1 MRSKKWWQKVMV
13 FTFDQGLVNQYIMY
27 LERCVELDHKPLTHM
42 QFHMGIVD
50 YLVAPAILVRESK
63 RFKPSRENKEKESAA
78 WASKVIANLKVCGL
92 L

>member
-1 MRSKKWWQKVMV
+1 
-13 FTFDQGLVNQYIMY
+13 
-27 LERCVELDHKPLTHM
+27 M